1 MRVFS
6 VIGPCAEKSEL
17 VARLAAALVES
28 GYSVSTIKRVP
39 DGVDLDTPGS
49 GSWRHRQ
56 AGASEVM
63 LASATRFMLMRESP
77 VPDAEPDV
85 DQLIGRLAPVDLV
98 LLEGFRLTLYPKLE
112 IVTPVRDRRPL
123 ALDDP
128 TVVAV
133 TAVESPALRT
143 SFIPLSDTPALTRL
157 VLAKAE
163 MVDERMSRFQASQQ
177 ASTLVA

>member
-1 MRVFS
+1 
-6 VIGPCAEKSEL
+6 
-17 VARLAAALVES
+17 
-28 GYSVSTIKRVP
+28 
-39 DGVDLDTPGS
+39 
-49 GSWRHRQ
+49 
-56 AGASEVM
+56 
-63 LASATRFMLMRESP
+63 
-77 VPDAEPDV
+77 
-85 DQLIGRLAPVDLV
+85 VDLV